1 MVVAELITHLQEQP
15 NQQAEVTYYSASND
29 CFFKIRNIEQMAA
42 FHISMNG
49 LDYYVKVD
57 DSVAGKTMIVNLD
70 AL

>member
-1 MVVAELITHLQEQP
+1 MTVAELIGHLQKVE
-15 NQQAEVTYYSASND
+15 NKEAVVTYYNTEGD

-49 LDYYVKVD
+49 LDYYVRVD
-57 DSVAGKTMIVNLD
+57 DSVEGHSTIINFD